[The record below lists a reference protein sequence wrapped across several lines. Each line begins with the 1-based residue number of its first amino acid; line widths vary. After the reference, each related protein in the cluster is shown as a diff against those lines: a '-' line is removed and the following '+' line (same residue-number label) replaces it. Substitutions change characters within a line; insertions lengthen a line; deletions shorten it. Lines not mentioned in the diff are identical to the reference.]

1 MRRKR
6 VEGTNL
12 GRCKRRGREEGIKR
26 RKLSWQA
33 PIRMFIRFAAFG
45 Y

>member
-6 VEGTNL
+6 VERSNEGGSN
-12 GRCKRRGREEGIKR
+12 RRGREEEIKR
-26 RKLSWQA
+26 RKQSWQA